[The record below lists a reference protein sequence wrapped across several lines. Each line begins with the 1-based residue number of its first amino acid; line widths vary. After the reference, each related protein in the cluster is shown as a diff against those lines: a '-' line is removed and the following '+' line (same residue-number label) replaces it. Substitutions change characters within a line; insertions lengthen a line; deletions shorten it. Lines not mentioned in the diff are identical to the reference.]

1 MLKLFPSPRRLGV
14 ALCLLPLLVACGGA
28 AKMSDAAMEAAPPAP
43 ADVAGV
49 AGIAQ
54 APAPTMPVSGGGAM
68 SSPAA
73 PGDAKS
79 PAPANA
85 KTAPGER
92 AKTPQALVVFTGD
105 LSLSVAE
112 DRVAGA
118 LDAAVLAAE
127 EAGGHLA
134 GRGNDFVK
142 VKVPSASFR
151 ESMTKMEK
159 IGEVT
164 NRSVT
169 ADDVTA
175 EFKDLE
181 VRLENLKA
189 TRKRIEEFMA
199 RAQNLNELFVVEKE
213 LERVTTEIDVIQGR
227 LRFLRESTSFS
238 VITVRAVAKPKPVLA
253 KGPVTPEKQPPPP
266 ARTIDLPVSW
276 LGGLGIDELLRL

>member
-1 MLKLFPSPRRLGV
+1 VPKLSLSPRRVGV
-14 ALCLLPLLVACGGA
+14 ALCLLPILVACGGA
-28 AKMSDAAMEAAPPAP
+28 PKMSDAMPAGAPPAP
-43 ADVAGV
+43 GDIAEV

-54 APAPTMPVSGGGAM
+54 APAAPTMPVSGGER

-73 PGDAKS
+73 PGNAQS
-79 PAPANA
+79 PPAANA

-151 ESMTKMEK
+151 ESMTRMEK

-189 TRKRIEEFMA
+189 TRKRIEEFMG

-238 VITVRAVAKPKPVLA
+238 VITVRAVAKPKPVVA
-253 KGPVTPEKQPPPP
+253 KDPITPPKQPPPA